1 MRSSWTRFGLGLGL
15 LTLLAV
21 SVSAGPDEVE
31 TRTFEGIK
39 KIRISTVSGDCVIHR
54 GTSDKVEVEVAWS
67 YRPRNSYKAEFREQG
82 EVLKLSEDIYR
93 SNSGRSTWTLV
104 VPNNMEVRFSSA
116 SGGLEIDGVDGDFSL
131 ETASGDAVVRN
142 CEGEF
147 DFNTAS
153 GDIELTNCKGVLDL
167 NTASGDIELDGC
179 TGEFEIATAS
189 GSVRADGVVLQDA
202 SAFST
207 ASGRV
212 RVSLGATAD
221 HDLRVSA
228 ASGSATLDYAGH
240 PIKGY
245 FEFVAKERGGRV
257 SAPYDFDD
265 QERYRR
271 YGDRYVRSWFNRE
284 GDQPHVFV
292 ETASG
297 RATLTE

>member
-1 MRSSWTRFGLGLGL
+1 
-15 LTLLAV
+15 LAV
-21 SVSAGPDEVE
+21 SVSAGPKEEE
-31 TRTFEGIK
+31 THSFDGIK

-54 GTSDKVEVEVAWS
+54 GTTDKVEVNVVWS
-67 YRPRNSYKAEFREQG
+67 YRPRDSYRPEFREQG

-93 SNSGRSTWTLV
+93 SNSGYSTWTLA
-104 VPNNMEVRFSSA
+104 VPNDMEVRFNSA

-142 CEGEF
+142 CEGQF

-153 GDIELTNCKGVLDL
+153 GDIELSNCKGRLDL
-167 NTASGDIELDGC
+167 NTASGDIELENC

-189 GSVRADGVVLQDA
+189 GSVRADGVVLNDA

-212 RVSLGATAD
+212 RVSLGATAE
-221 HDLRVSA
+221 HDLRVST
-228 ASGSATLDYAGH
+228 ASGSAVLDYAGH

-245 FEFVAKERGGRV
+245 FEFSSKERGGRV
-257 SAPYDFDD
+257 SAPYAFEDE
-265 QERYRR
+265 ERYRR
-271 YGDRYVRSWFNRE
+271 WGDRYVRSWFSRE
-284 GDQPHVFV
+284 SDQPQVFV